1 MNDFTSTAPMMDMF
15 IFETVQLIEQ
25 LEQLVLDGEK
35 ENCLEPHINEI
46 FRIMHTIKGSSAMM
60 LLDNISSLAHSIE
73 DIFYFIRENNPQN
86 VNYSML
92 IDIILGS
99 IDFIKNEIVKI
110 ESGQV
115 SDGDPTEQITIINT
129 LLCSLRGKAAA
140 KTVTTCDKR
149 AATEI
154 NSKMLIEQKHNYRAV
169 IFFEADCEME
179 NIRAY
184 AIVHKLQE
192 IACQISYYPEDIINT
207 DNAACIDVI
216 RRQGF
221 IICFSTNLPVQ
232 EIKNILEQTILL
244 KRLELTSIP
253 NISENTEKKFIM
265 DSTEECNNLRNEILT
280 SEKDNI
286 VNLTKQNFLSV
297 SIAKMDILMD
307 LVGEL
312 VISEAMVTQNPDLKD
327 LQLENFKKSAIHL
340 KKITGE
346 LQDIVMSMRMVPLS
360 NTFQKMNRIIRDM
373 CKKLNKEVDLEIIGE
388 ETEVDRNIIEH
399 ISDPLMHL
407 IRNSLDHG
415 IEPAEE
421 RILKNKNRAGK
432 VTLEAKN
439 LGGDVWIIVK
449 DDGRGLEKDKI
460 LRKARETGLIN
471 KPESELTDKEI
482 YSFILVPGFSTNN
495 DVTEF
500 SGRGVGMDVV
510 TKNIENVRG
519 SVIIDSIA
527 DEGTTV
533 AIKIPLTL
541 AIVDGMLI
549 KAGNS
554 IYTIPVTY
562 IRESIKVKQEQL
574 IKDTENNELI
584 MIRGECYPVLRLHKL
599 YNLKSAVTGIEAGI
613 VIITECDQSKL
624 CIFADELLGEQQV
637 VVKALPAYIK
647 KVNGISG
654 CTLLGNGS
662 ISLILDVAGLVKS
675 N

>member
-1 MNDFTSTAPMMDMF
+1 
-15 IFETVQLIEQ
+15 
-25 LEQLVLDGEK
+25 
-35 ENCLEPHINEI
+35 
-46 FRIMHTIKGSSAMM
+46 
-60 LLDNISSLAHSIE
+60 
-73 DIFYFIRENNPQN
+73 
-86 VNYSML
+86 
-92 IDIILGS
+92 
-99 IDFIKNEIVKI
+99 
-110 ESGQV
+110 
-115 SDGDPTEQITIINT
+115 
-129 LLCSLRGKAAA
+129 
-140 KTVTTCDKR
+140 
-149 AATEI
+149 
-154 NSKMLIEQKHNYRAV
+154 
-169 IFFEADCEME
+169 
-179 NIRAY
+179 
-184 AIVHKLQE
+184 
-192 IACQISYYPEDIINT
+192 
-207 DNAACIDVI
+207 
-216 RRQGF
+216 
-221 IICFSTNLPVQ
+221 
-232 EIKNILEQTILL
+232 
-244 KRLELTSIP
+244 
-253 NISENTEKKFIM
+253 
-265 DSTEECNNLRNEILT
+265 
-280 SEKDNI
+280 
-286 VNLTKQNFLSV
+286 
-297 SIAKMDILMD
+297 
-307 LVGEL
+307 
-312 VISEAMVTQNPDLKD
+312 
-327 LQLENFKKSAIHL
+327 
-340 KKITGE
+340 
-346 LQDIVMSMRMVPLS
+346 
-360 NTFQKMNRIIRDM
+360 MNRIIRDM

-460 LRKARETGLIN
+460 LRKARETGLIY

-599 YNLKSAVTGIEAGI
+599 YNLKSAVTGIEGGI